1 MQFSISCRK
10 MLRRPRGP
18 DLISALSIGDLL
30 ITEASRGILC
40 TGLPSPQIAKWAG
53 GRCCECGGGGGCWF
67 KSDIKFV
74 EFCGRES
81 GPACYLLKSLPE
93 AALRV
98 VLSSV
103 IQP

>member
-1 MQFSISCRK
+1 MGHGGGGLFSQYFMQFSISCRK

-53 GRCCECGGGGGCWF
+53 GRCCWGGGGGAAGSKAILNLWNF
-67 KSDIKFV
+67 
-74 EFCGRES
+74 
-81 GPACYLLKSLPE
+81 AAASL
-93 AALRV
+93 ARL
-98 VLSSV
+98 V
-103 IQP
+103 IY